1 MNNAN
6 KLNNLEEI
14 GKFLETYNLFR
25 LYQEEIKNLD
35 RLTTSNK
42 IESLTIKNSHQ
53 KSPRPD
59 SFKGEFDQ
67 IFKDLILVLLKV
79 SQNTEEEGI
88 LPNCFYE
95 DSITLILKLDKTT
108 TIKENYKPISL
119 MNIDVKILNKILAN
133 QIQQYIKRII
143 NHDQGGFIEG
153 MQELFN
159 IPKSNNM
166 IYQMNKTKDKD
177 HTVISIDVENHLIKF
192 ITYS

>member
-1 MNNAN
+1 MLQSLFYRGNIILHLKSDRNN
-6 KLNNLEEI
+6 
-14 GKFLETYNLFR
+14 
-25 LYQEEIKNLD
+25 
-35 RLTTSNK
+35 
-42 IESLTIKNSHQ
+42 
-53 KSPRPD
+53 
-59 SFKGEFDQ
+59 
-67 IFKDLILVLLKV
+67 
-79 SQNTEEEGI
+79 
-88 LPNCFYE
+88 
-95 DSITLILKLDKTT
+95 T
-108 TIKENYKPISL
+108 TIKGNYRPLL
-119 MNIDVKILNKILAN
+119 MIDIDAEILNRTVAN

>member
-1 MNNAN
+1 
-6 KLNNLEEI
+6 
-14 GKFLETYNLFR
+14 
-25 LYQEEIKNLD
+25 
-35 RLTTSNK
+35 
-42 IESLTIKNSHQ
+42 
-53 KSPRPD
+53 
-59 SFKGEFDQ
+59 
-67 IFKDLILVLLKV
+67 
-79 SQNTEEEGI
+79 
-88 LPNCFYE
+88 
-95 DSITLILKLDKTT
+95 
-108 TIKENYKPISL
+108 